1 MRKPT
6 MWFSNRS
13 DTNRTVQ
20 TIKMAKAWKFRIQKI
35 EYFFSVY
42 RKQIWLSPLQL
53 MRSESE
59 TLFRIDKIRFS
70 HGPARNVKLE
80 PAIFV
85 CYEVDTNQVPY
96 KNHETF

>member
-1 MRKPT
+1 
-6 MWFSNRS
+6 
-13 DTNRTVQ
+13 
-20 TIKMAKAWKFRIQKI
+20 
-35 EYFFSVY
+35 
-42 RKQIWLSPLQL
+42 

-80 PAIFV
+80 PVIFV

-96 KNHETF
+96 KKL